1 MTSKRE
7 LRERIADLTDSRR
20 NDWDEGFTYA
30 KRIFAHSDNR
40 PWAEHVAAVAAAA
53 KAEGF
58 REGYGQAC
66 EDWSA
71 KMAPRWRTWPEMLDT
86 DLTASEPL
94 PVDEPAPKADRHAA
108 ERPEGAQGDR
118 CGFACCCNHAP
129 AIPVAFGLGSVTR

>member
-7 LRERIADLTDSRR
+7 LRDRIADLTDSLRHA
-20 NDWDEGFTYA
+20 WDEGFTYA

-53 KAEGF
+53 KDAGF

-86 DLTASEPL
+86 DLTASQPL
-94 PVDEPAPKADRHAA
+94 PVPEPGPNADRPAD
-108 ERPEGAQGDR
+108 GQVNGFTCCD
-118 CGFACCCNHAP
+118 FACCCDH
-129 AIPVAFGLGSVTR
+129 IPEPWTPGSVTR